1 MAPQPAHI
9 KRNASARSRSSPDES
24 YRDAIST
31 VDKAGKRVWV
41 YPKKPGGKFTRWRQW
56 VGYSLVVL
64 LFAGPFMR
72 IGGEPLLLINLVERR
87 FVFFGQ
93 RESPPQSLKGRKE
106 ARRAIR
112 RRAIL

>member
-64 LFAGPFMR
+64 LFAGP
-72 IGGEPLLLINLVERR
+72 
-87 FVFFGQ
+87 
-93 RESPPQSLKGRKE
+93 
-106 ARRAIR
+106 
-112 RRAIL
+112 